1 LRDLSGAL
9 SFVRRTD
16 PPRDDPPVKAVTTDF
31 KPDIQAVHAPVPA
44 LPTADVLGVPL
55 AVTDYERVMDWMD
68 ATIHARQPTCLSAA
82 AVHLVMVAQEEE
94 ATREAVARAVTVPD
108 GQPLVWALRAL
119 GHGDASRVYGPEL
132 MARYCERSA
141 AETGMRMFLYGGRD
155 DAALE
160 QLCTALATRFPGLD
174 IVGGCSPPFRPLTEA
189 ERGAVIAQINGSGAD
204 VVWVGTGQPKQ
215 EKWMAEM
222 REVLTPP
229 MLVGVGAAFDFHA
242 GLVPQAPSWMQAIGL
257 EWLYRLVQEPR
268 RLWRRYARYNPRFVV
283 GFARQYRRHRK
294 ER

>member
-1 LRDLSGAL
+1 M
-9 SFVRRTD
+9 RRNRSPLD
-16 PPRDDPPVKAVTTDF
+16 HLPVKAVTTDF
-31 KPDIQAVHAPVPA
+31 KPDIQAVPARAPT
-44 LPTADVLGVPL
+44 LPTAEVLGVPL

-68 ATIHARQPTCLSAA
+68 ATIRARQPTCLSAA
-82 AVHLVMVAQEEE
+82 AVHLVMVAQEDEE
-94 ATREAVARAVTVPD
+94 TREAVARAVTVPD

-119 GHGDASRVYGPEL
+119 GHRAASRVYGPDL

-141 AETGMRMFLYGGRD
+141 ALTGMRMFLYGGRD

-174 IVGGCSPPFRPLTEA
+174 IVGGCSPPFRPLTDG
-189 ERGAVIAQINGSGAD
+189 ERRAVVEQINKSGAD

-222 REVLTPP
+222 RPVLTPP

-242 GLVPQAPSWMQAIGL
+242 GLVPQAPSWMQSVGL

-268 RLWRRYARYNPRFVV
+268 RLWRRYARYNPRFVI

-294 ER
+294 AR